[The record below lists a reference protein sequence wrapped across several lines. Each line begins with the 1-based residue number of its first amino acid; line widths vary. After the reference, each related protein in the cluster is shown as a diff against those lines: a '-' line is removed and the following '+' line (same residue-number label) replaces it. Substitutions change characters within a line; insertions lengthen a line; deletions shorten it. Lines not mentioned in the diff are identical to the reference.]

1 MKLTRGPQA
10 PPPATAVVDPSI
22 FGPLNTTEL
31 LYPRPSSYLEFP
43 RLAVLAFRPK
53 MADKESKPAAD
64 KESKPVEDK
73 DALDVLEAEAKE
85 FDKAGSPGLVRH
97 YPSYI
102 N

>member
-1 MKLTRGPQA
+1 M
-10 PPPATAVVDPSI
+10 DPSI

-43 RLAVLAFRPK
+43 RPAVLAFRPK

-64 KESKPVEDK
+64 KESKPAVEKESKPVEDK

>member
-31 LYPRPSSYLEFP
+31 LYPRPSSYLEFL

-85 FDKAGSPGLVRH
+85 FDKAGSPELVRH